1 MLNRLLVK
9 GLGFVPTPI
18 MRQLS
23 SRYIAGEEL
32 ADEMRTLTELRDR
45 GFSGVFDILG
55 EGIRSREE
63 ASRTADEYIRGAE
76 AIATAGVDAYVSI
89 KPTHLGMARD
99 EPLALDLYRRIA
111 ARCAEL
117 GLFMRVE
124 MEDHPTTDAT
134 LRIFEEL
141 RKDFERIGIV
151 LQSRLF
157 RTLDDITALAPGP
170 LDVRLVKGI
179 YIEPAEIAHTRA
191 EPIREAF
198 IECAEKLWDRA
209 ANVRL
214 ATHDAGLA
222 DRLFETLSRR
232 GMLSQDCELQVLLGV
247 QEPLWQR
254 WKLEGRP
261 VRVYVPY
268 GPDWKA
274 YSLRRLTRNPQLM
287 RAVIKNLLTP
297 G

>member
-9 GLGFVPTPI
+9 GLGFVPTPV

-23 SRYIAGEEL
+23 ARYIAGEEL
-32 ADEMRTLTELRDR
+32 ADELRCLSELRDR
-45 GFSGVFDILG
+45 GFTGIFDILG
-55 EGIRSREE
+55 EGVRSRAE
-63 ASRTADEYIRGAE
+63 AAQTADEYIKGAE
-76 AIATAGVDAYVSI
+76 AIAAAGIDAYVSI
-89 KPTHLGMARD
+89 KPTHLGLATD
-99 EPLALDLYRRIA
+99 EALALELYRRIA
-111 ARCAEL
+111 KRCAEL

-134 LRIFEEL
+134 IRIFEAL
-141 RKDFERIGIV
+141 RVDYERVGIV

-157 RTLDDITALAPGP
+157 RTLADIDAFAPGP
-170 LDVRLVKGI
+170 IDVRLVKGI
-179 YIEPAEIAHTRA
+179 YIEPTEVAHTRA
-191 EPIREAF
+191 DPIRDAF
-198 IECAEKLWDRA
+198 VACAEKLWDRG

-222 DRLFETLSRR
+222 DRLFASLNAR
-232 GMLSQDCELQVLLGV
+232 GIHSQECELQVLLGV
-247 QEPLWQR
+247 QEPLWNR
-254 WKLEGRP
+254 WRLEGRP
-261 VRVYVPY
+261 VRVYVPF

-287 RAVIKNLLTP
+287 RAVIKNFITP

>member
-9 GLGFVPTPI
+9 GLGLVPTPV
-18 MRQLS
+18 MRQLA

-32 ADEMRTLTELRDR
+32 ADEMRTLTELRER
-45 GFSGVFDILG
+45 GFTGIFDILG
-55 EGIRSREE
+55 EGIRSRDE
-63 ASRTADEYIRGAE
+63 ASVTADEYIRGAE
-76 AIATAGVDAYVSI
+76 AIAAAELDAYVSI
-89 KPTHLGMARD
+89 KPTHLGMAKD
-99 EPLALDLYRRIA
+99 ETLALDLYRRIA
-111 ARCAEL
+111 RRCEEL

-141 RKDFERIGIV
+141 RKDYERIGIV

-157 RTLDDITALAPGP
+157 RTLADIDQLSDGP

-179 YIEPAEIAHTRA
+179 YLEPSELAHTA
-191 EPIREAF
+191 TDPIRDAF
-198 IECAEKLWDRA
+198 VSCAEKLWDRK

-214 ATHDAGLA
+214 ATHDSGLA
-222 DRLFETLSRR
+222 DRLFRSLDER
-232 GMLSQDCELQVLLGV
+232 GVRSQDCELQVLLGV
-247 QEPLWQR
+247 QEPLWRR

-261 VRVYVPY
+261 VRVYVPF

-287 RAVIKNLLTP
+287 RAVIKNFLTP